1 MLTPSPPTLHLSA
14 PLSQR
19 PPSSSCQVYG
29 SKVTMKLPACENI
42 ELQKH
47 PWVRGCVNGAF
58 SAGPDPLLTDGQ
70 QMAFCVQRGRT
81 RGQREGRGKSKED
94 EIHTREGWGG
104 GGGVRVLRVFR
115 PLQSG
120 GPICRS
126 EMPYHMTCL
135 TFGPHSAQAV
145 RLLSNGEHKAPQP
158 QRPPFTPLC
167 SHTPKVIGKSNVSDL
182 HFPSLYRRA
191 KLLRFPDN
199 VKGTEWPFWL
209 LIHCLTLA
217 SMKCSET
224 RTELPLCGKSI
235 LSVEEFHIFKPQKP
249 TGTGKENDRND

>member
-1 MLTPSPPTLHLSA
+1 MLTPSTPPLHLSA

-19 PPSSSCQVYG
+19 PPASSCQVYG

-58 SAGPDPLLTDGQ
+58 SAGPDPGPALLTDGQ
-70 QMAFCVQRGRT
+70 QMAFCVQRERE
-81 RGQREGRGKSKED
+81 RRDREGKEKRKEKKRKD
-94 EIHTREGWGG
+94 AEKE
-104 GGGVRVLRVFR
+104 GGVGGLEVF
-115 PLQSG
+115 QASSVW

-135 TFGPHSAQAV
+135 TFGPHSAKAV
-145 RLLSNGEHKAPQP
+145 RLLSNGEHKASQP
-158 QRPPFTPLC
+158 QRPPFTPPC
-167 SHTPKVIGKSNVSDL
+167 SRTPKVIGKSNVNDL

-199 VKGTEWPFWL
+199 VKGRGWPFWL
-209 LIHCLTLA
+209 LIHCLYLA
-217 SMKCSET
+217 PM
-224 RTELPLCGKSI
+224 R
-235 LSVEEFHIFKPQKP
+235 
-249 TGTGKENDRND
+249 

>member
-1 MLTPSPPTLHLSA
+1 MSRERERGDRERGERKERKRRYTLRGGAESLEGF
-14 PLSQR
+14 QT
-19 PPSSSCQVYG
+19 SSV
-29 SKVTMKLPACENI
+29 
-42 ELQKH
+42 
-47 PWVRGCVNGAF
+47 W
-58 SAGPDPLLTDGQ
+58 
-70 QMAFCVQRGRT
+70 
-81 RGQREGRGKSKED
+81 
-94 EIHTREGWGG
+94 
-104 GGGVRVLRVFR
+104 
-115 PLQSG
+115 

-145 RLLSNGEHKAPQP
+145 RLLSNGEHKASQP

-199 VKGTEWPFWL
+199 VRGTEWPFWL

-217 SMKCSET
+217 PMRCST
-224 RTELPLCGKSI
+224 KRTELPLCGKSI
-235 LSVEEFHIFKPQKP
+235 LSAEETCHIFMPQKP
-249 TGTGKENDRND
+249 TGTGKENDRNDSK